1 MSETPPSEPIEQL
14 PSFLTAV
21 EHCGD
26 TCAEMNRQLHFLIVD
41 DTEDMRELMVRLVE
55 RAGHLA
61 DEAADGVEATVALS
75 AHRYD
80 VMLLDL
86 SMPRMSGEDVVRWLR
101 AHPDRAEGMRT
112 VVVSAW
118 AGERRGTLQELGV
131 TEILTKPFRRQHL
144 TALIAECMSEAGDQR
159 DRHVP

>member
-1 MSETPPSEPIEQL
+1 VSETPPSEPTGPL
-14 PSFLTAV
+14 PPLPTAG
-21 EHCGD
+21 ESAD
-26 TCAEMNRQLHFLIVD
+26 DKCAGTNRQLQFLIVD

-75 AHRYD
+75 SNRYD

-101 AHPDRAEGMRT
+101 SHPDRAEGMRT

-118 AGERRGTLQELGV
+118 AGERRGTLQELGI
-131 TEILTKPFRRQHL
+131 TQILTKPFRRQHL
-144 TALIAECMSEAGDQR
+144 NDLIAEVTSEAGDQR